1 MTVKAIIQQAQ
12 HQYGRLKTKSA
23 ASSPST
29 QGQPSKTDAA
39 SEASWKRALPG
50 KPEKH
55 ETSPADLE
63 DVLQQARHS
72 GFDAKIHIDRV
83 DATIAASAQ
92 ETVQSTAQNSTQAA
106 PEVPATPLA
115 GEDDQQS
122 QLLLAQ
128 NAGSQPAS
136 SSANLTELVGLLT
149 THGLNLSNSL
159 PVGNTSQA
167 ALAELNLSQETAQVS
182 ENTSDVTQ
190 LPTSPSPG
198 PQSAAASTADSASPQ
213 LQASTI
219 AASSQQATADPTA
232 AATADATHAE
242 QSHIQSESPA
252 QAMPTGLHQQLD
264 THTDTQTPVQ
274 PSLAQPH
281 SQHAEANSSL
291 PDSAHQQHIQDA
303 TAFSGVFNS
312 TEQDLSPLLGTAANH
327 ASNIKPQ
334 HSDNATLSPDGNST
348 EHQMLNAA
356 DADPSVNYSPEQAI
370 VEPAEPI
377 SLDMHREE
385 EAHKAVVPL
394 LVQHANV
401 SGKHKLTR

>member
-1 MTVKAIIQQAQ
+1 M
-12 HQYGRLKTKSA
+12 
-23 ASSPST
+23 
-29 QGQPSKTDAA
+29 
-39 SEASWKRALPG
+39 RALPG
-50 KPEKH
+50 KPEQH
-55 ETSPADLE
+55 ETSQADLE
-63 DVLQQARHS
+63 EVLQQARHS
-72 GFDAKIHIDRV
+72 GFEAKIHIDRV
-83 DATIAASAQ
+83 NATIAASAQ
-92 ETVQSTAQNSTQAA
+92 GTVQSTAQNSTQAA
-106 PEVPATPLA
+106 PEVPATPHP
-115 GEDDQQS
+115 GDDDQQS

-128 NAGSQPAS
+128 NAALQPAS
-136 SSANLTELVGLLT
+136 SSTNLTELVGLLS

-167 ALAELNLSQETAQVS
+167 ALAELNLSQETAQLS
-182 ENTSDVTQ
+182 ENTSDATQ

-198 PQSAAASTADSASPQ
+198 PDSAAAADSASPQ
-213 LQASTI
+213 LQASTT
-219 AASSQQATADPTA
+219 AASAQQATADPTA

-242 QSHIQSESPA
+242 QSPIQS
-252 QAMPTGLHQQLD
+252 MPTGLHQQLD
-264 THTDTQTPVQ
+264 TRTETQTPLQ

-312 TEQDLSPLLGTAANH
+312 TEQDLSQLLGD
-327 ASNIKPQ
+327 SNNSDIKQQ
-334 HSDNATLSPDGNST
+334 HSDKATLSPDGNST

-401 SGKHKLTR
+401 TGKHKLTR